1 MYLRPTTLDG
11 ALDALASEPAPIL
24 SGGTDVFPAL
34 GDKPPPAR
42 LIDISSLPELSGITV
57 AEREIRIGGR
67 TTWSE
72 ILAAPLPAPFDAL
85 KAAAREV
92 GSIQI
97 QNRGTL
103 AGNLCNASPAA
114 DGVPPLLVLDA
125 AVELASRSGTRRE
138 PLASLLRGNR
148 VTARHPD
155 ELLTAVIIPRVLE
168 RGRSA
173 FVKRGARRYLVIS
186 VAMAAA
192 VVEADEAGL
201 VRDARVAVGSCS
213 AVARRLPD
221 LERIL
226 IGRPARP
233 GLGRAVLPEHGAPLS
248 PIDDIRA
255 TAAYR
260 TDAALTLVRRALES
274 CVAES

>member
-1 MYLRPTTLDG
+1 
-11 ALDALASEPAPIL
+11 
-24 SGGTDVFPAL
+24 
-34 GDKPPPAR
+34 
-42 LIDISSLPELSGITV
+42 
-57 AEREIRIGGR
+57 
-67 TTWSE
+67 
-72 ILAAPLPAPFDAL
+72 
-85 KAAAREV
+85 
-92 GSIQI
+92 
-97 QNRGTL
+97 
-103 AGNLCNASPAA
+103 
-114 DGVPPLLVLDA
+114 
-125 AVELASRSGTRRE
+125 VELASRSGTRRE

-148 VTARHPD
+148 VTARRPD

-173 FVKRGARRYLVIS
+173 FVKLGARRYLVIS

-248 PIDDIRA
+248 PIDDVRA
-255 TAAYR
+255 DRRLPHRRRAHPGAAGAR
-260 TDAALTLVRRALES
+260 ILRRRVLTCISRVRRSPSPSTGRPVAVSALPTSRLSAVLRDDLGLSGTKNGCDAAIAAPARCCSTEISSAPASSRRARRRGARS
-274 CVAES
+274 RRSRA